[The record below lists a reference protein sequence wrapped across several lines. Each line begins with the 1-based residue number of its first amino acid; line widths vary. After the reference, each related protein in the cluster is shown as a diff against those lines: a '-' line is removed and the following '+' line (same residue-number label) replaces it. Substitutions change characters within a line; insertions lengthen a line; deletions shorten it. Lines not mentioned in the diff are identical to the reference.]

1 MHIGGEVDTD
11 SDGNPDPSLGLILN
25 IHENREIELRYVTN
39 GKTGWK
45 EITMPV
51 DGKMVCG
58 VYGRTTG
65 CSRLYHEQSQRF
77 CSV

>member
-11 SDGNPDPSLGLILN
+11 SDGNPDPWLGLILN

-51 DGKMVCG
+51 DGKIVCG
-58 VYGRTTG
+58 VYGEDN
-65 CSRLYHEQSQRF
+65 RLQQI
-77 CSV
+77 VP